1 MNYSVYLAEISKYKR
16 LEKLEEIERSSF
28 LKIMNS
34 YRPPSYLKLRRHR
47 ESYSKDEYDA
57 MKRLQ
62 ERNLIEVQDKR
73 KSFMG
78 REIVFVLTTFGLF
91 YIFSNL
97 MSYPPQLLTK
107 YQHNVILNT
116 LLFPYFEVD
125 TIERS
130 TARLYSVVTQYLQD
144 CCRTTLHRI
153 DISKKS
159 ATPSIISNIRDQE
172 RHSKISESDLQWH
185 AKVLAFKLGI
195 MYSESSILV
204 MVNSVD
210 VANDSARVAMYELE
224 STMKTILSKDKKFVQ
239 LLKVVQADFGNG
251 YKELMELNDRYST
264 KHS

>member
-1 MNYSVYLAEISKYKR
+1 LNYSAYLAEISKYER
-16 LEKLEEIERSSF
+16 QEKLQEIERSSF
-28 LKIMNS
+28 LKIMNP
-34 YRPPSYLKLRRHR
+34 YRSASYLKLRRHR
-47 ESYSKDEYDA
+47 DSYSKDEYDA
-57 MKRLQ
+57 IKRLQ
-62 ERNLIEVQDKR
+62 ERNMVEVQDKR

-78 REIVFVLTTFGLF
+78 REIAYVLTTFGLF

-107 YQHNVILNT
+107 YQHNIILKT

-125 TIERS
+125 TLERS

-153 DISKKS
+153 DIIKKL
-159 ATPSIISNIRDQE
+159 ATPSTSSNVKDGE
-172 RHSKISESDLQWH
+172 RHSKILESDLQWH

-204 MVNSVD
+204 MVNSDD
-210 VANDSARVAMYELE
+210 VVNDSARVAMYEVE
-224 STMKTILSKDKKFVQ
+224 STMKTNLSKDKKFVQ

-251 YKELMELNDRYST
+251 YKELTEYDDRYST
-264 KHS
+264 I